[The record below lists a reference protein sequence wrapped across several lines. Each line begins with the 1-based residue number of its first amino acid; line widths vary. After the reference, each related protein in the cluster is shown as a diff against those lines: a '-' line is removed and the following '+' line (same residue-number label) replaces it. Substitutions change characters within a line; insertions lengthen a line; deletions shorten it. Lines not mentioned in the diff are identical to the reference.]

1 LIFSFILKTNRF
13 NEADEFKFDDWDT
26 FLGCIQEHLFRKD
39 VKEDNKAADAGDDSD
54 DETLWFQIPDAFRG
68 QNYPDNKMNINEVH
82 NILKEEI
89 AAVKANELSSQVNL
103 GSRVNASSV
112 SRKSTIAKKDGDG
125 ADQMILKGYFLKK
138 NWMGRSQMRL
148 FCLYSNGEIKYFDN
162 KDQKGSI

>member
-1 LIFSFILKTNRF
+1 MVGSYRI
-13 NEADEFKFDDWDT
+13 
-26 FLGCIQEHLFRKD
+26 G
-39 VKEDNKAADAGDDSD
+39 
-54 DETLWFQIPDAFRG
+54 
-68 QNYPDNKMNINEVH
+68 YNINEVH

-125 ADQMILKGYFLKK
+125 ADQMVLKGYFLKK

-162 KDQKGSI
+162 KNQKGAIWVRNDTEVVMNKKNEIVLSNIESSSNK